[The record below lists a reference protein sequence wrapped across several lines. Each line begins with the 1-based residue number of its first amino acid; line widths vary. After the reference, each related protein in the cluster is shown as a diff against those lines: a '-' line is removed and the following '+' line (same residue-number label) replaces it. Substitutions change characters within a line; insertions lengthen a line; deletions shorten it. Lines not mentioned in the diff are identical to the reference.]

1 MKTVSGRLLYLGR
14 ECPGILARYYNG
26 MEDPLDTVPPEDRD
40 RIFLYESFD
49 GGESW
54 EKLSKIPLDH
64 IADKNNFYEPHIV
77 ELPSGELIAAIR
89 AHDDPAYCHF
99 SIYFTSSKDGGRT
112 WSEAWSFKISGSP
125 PHLLLRRDGSV
136 LLSYGRRIHPCGN
149 RAVVSYDGCRTF
161 SEEYVLSEDY
171 DSDLGYPA
179 TVELDDGSL
188 VTVYYGHYENDTPTS
203 ILYTKWEI

>member
-1 MKTVSGRLLYLGR
+1 
-14 ECPGILARYYNG
+14 
-26 MEDPLDTVPPEDRD
+26 MEDPLDTVPLEDRD

-49 GGESW
+49 GGKSW
-54 EKLSKIPLDH
+54 EKLSKIPLDN
-64 IADKNNFYEPHIV
+64 IADKNKFHEPHIV

-89 AHDDPAYCHF
+89 AHTNPIYDDFTTFF
-99 SIYFTSSKDGGRT
+99 SSSTDGGKS

-136 LLSYGRRIHPCGN
+136 LVSYGRRMPPFGN

-171 DSDLGYPA
+171 DGDLGYPA
-179 TVELDDGSL
+179 TVELENGNL
-188 VTVYYGHYENDTPTS
+188 LTIYYQIPVGKENRA
-203 ILYTKWEI
+203 ILATEWNLKDFM